1 MINMSMKILG
11 LILWLAFNTSKAE
24 IVGLPIG
31 FGQSK
36 ALTFDTNIKKDE
48 IGTQIN
54 SLGGSFLSARGHRA
68 NATINLL
75 KSDGTINYVH
85 KNSNGTVMF
94 DSNIISTDTV
104 AQMNSL
110 GSSFTSVNGYRAS
123 AAINLIKGYGL
134 INYTHKNSEGTI
146 TFDTNISNERTT
158 PQITSFGVGFSGSN
172 GHGVS
177 AVVNTTGSGGAINY
191 THINNKIKFKFS
203 SGVNVNNDIRA
214 INIGFQ
220 LPLSIK

>member
-1 MINMSMKILG
+1 MSMKILG
-11 LILWLAFNTSKAE
+11 LILLLAFNTSKAE
-24 IVGLPIG
+24 IVRLPIE
-31 FGQSK
+31 FGQTK
-36 ALTFDTNIKKDE
+36 ALIFDTNIKKDE
-48 IGTQIN
+48 MGTQIN
-54 SLGGSFLSARGHRA
+54 SLGGSFSSARGHRA

-75 KSDGTINYVH
+75 KSDGIINYVH
-85 KNSNGTVMF
+85 KYSKGTVTF
-94 DSNIISTDTV
+94 DSNIISTATEP
-104 AQMNSL
+104 QMNSI

-134 INYTHKNSEGTI
+134 INYTHKNSKGTI

-158 PQITSFGVGFSGSN
+158 PQITSFGGGFSGLS
-172 GHGVS
+172 GHGMS

-191 THINNKIKFKFS
+191 THTNNKMKFKFS

-220 LPLSIK
+220 LPLGIK